1 MTKGRCSVSRSAFP
15 RRSGLPPLL
24 VALTVLGLAPLAL
37 AQFTVSPKDTLQL
50 RAGERTLSLRVAP
63 DGTSGEGFELR
74 RTREGLR
81 GRLAGQTVE
90 LELADEGVIAGTWGR
105 ETVRLVA
112 SPRASEPGMSVE
124 GVLSG
129 APVELVLGPM
139 GISGEVGGC
148 SYSLP
153 LSGGGYTGWRTCEP
167 TRGPPVAVELRL
179 PQTLLALST
188 EEQAALLSL
197 LLSAEAL
204 SPASRPGGTPGQG
217 GADAPSP

>member
-1 MTKGRCSVSRSAFP
+1 MTKGRCSVTRSSFP
-15 RRSGLPPLL
+15 RRSGLTPLA
-24 VALTVLGLAPLAL
+24 VALTVGLASLAL
-37 AQFTVSPKDTLQL
+37 AQFTVSPKDILQL
-50 RAGERTLSLRVAP
+50 RAGERTLSLRVGANA
-63 DGTSGEGFELR
+63 TSGEGFELR
-74 RTREGLR
+74 RTREGLQ
-81 GRLAGQTVE
+81 GRLAGQPVT
-90 LELADEGVIAGTWGR
+90 LELADEGVIAGTWGK
-105 ETVRLVA
+105 ETVRLVS
-112 SPRASEPGMSVE
+112 SPRASEPGLSVE

-129 APVELVLGPM
+129 MPVELALGPL

-153 LSGGGYTGWRTCEP
+153 LSGNGYTGWRTCEP

-204 SPASRPGGTPGQG
+204 STASPPGETPGRG
-217 GADAPSP
+217 GADTPSP